1 MLAGCHKN
9 VSGVLIKLFHVLCI
23 NPTFPLY
30 LIFVENVAYIRSFDA
45 RRECKIR
52 KYSYFIPVEVVG
64 IKDCFTAAEIDY
76 HLSEL
81 NDILN
86 VFEVS
91 FLSLVKLVLGVNR
104 GKTEKEKE
112 RLGFVVK

>member
-1 MLAGCHKN
+1 MVAGCHKN
-9 VSGVLIKLFHVLCI
+9 ESGVLIRVFRVLCI
-23 NPTFPLY
+23 NPAFPLY

-45 RRECKIR
+45 RRECKVR
-52 KYSYFIPVEVVG
+52 KYSYFLPAEVVG
-64 IKDCFTAAEIDY
+64 INNYFTAAEIDC

-91 FLSLVKLVLGVNR
+91 LLSLVKLVSGVNR

-112 RLGFVVK
+112 RLGFVV

>member
-1 MLAGCHKN
+1 M
-9 VSGVLIKLFHVLCI
+9 LIKLFRVLCI

-52 KYSYFIPVEVVG
+52 KYSYFLPVEVVG

-86 VFEVS
+86 VFQVS
-91 FLSLVKLVLGVNR
+91 FLSLVKLVLGVNK
-104 GKTEKEKE
+104 GKIEKEKE